1 MPLIAAGISFRTAPV
16 EVRERAAL
24 SDPEARRLLR
34 FLLGHAG
41 LSGAAAL
48 STCNRTEFYVSVHE
62 GSDPEEV
69 VPRLRRYLDPVTDP
83 PVPGHVNVFRRDEA
97 VGHLFR
103 VAAGLDSMVVGET
116 QVLGQVK
123 AAHRLALETGSLDA
137 QLDFVFRRA
146 IGAAKLVRTRT
157 GIGRSAGSISEA
169 GMAIAAQ
176 VLGGLEGRTALL
188 IGAGK
193 MSALAAR
200 RLQRQGARLRV
211 SSRGGESA
219 LALATELGATVVG
232 SDELKEAMVGCDLVV
247 TATTSALVVVDR
259 ALCAAVQEERG
270 GRPLCLIDMAVP
282 RDVAPDV
289 AGLPGVTL
297 IDIDELGRR
306 VGDGVHDHRVSIA
319 AAEALVTEEV
329 ERTLEVLSQRDASD
343 PTIRALLARA
353 ETIRCREV
361 DRTLARLPAG
371 DAELA
376 ERIDKLSRSLVRK
389 LLHSPIAHLRA
400 AGEDPGVVLTLR
412 EAFGL
417 DEPAAGQR

>member
-16 EVRERAAL
+16 EVRERASL
-24 SDPEARRLLR
+24 SDPAARQLLR
-34 FLLGHAG
+34 FLIGHAG
-41 LSGAAAL
+41 LSGAAAI
-48 STCNRTEFYVSVHE
+48 STCNRTEYYVNVHE
-62 GSDPEEV
+62 GSDAEEV
-69 VPRLRRYLDPVTDP
+69 VPRLRRYLDPATDP
-83 PVPGHVNVFRRDEA
+83 PVPGHVSIFRGDEA

-123 AAHRLALETGSLDA
+123 SAHRLALETGSLDA

-146 IGAAKLVRTRT
+146 IGAAKLARSRT
-157 GIGRSAGSISEA
+157 GIARSAGSISEA
-169 GMAIAAQ
+169 GMSVAAE
-176 VLGGLEGRTALL
+176 VLGGLAGRTALL

-193 MSALAAR
+193 MNALAAR
-200 RLQRQGARLRV
+200 RLQRQGARITV

-219 LALATELGATVVG
+219 LVLAKELGADVVG
-232 SDELKEAMVGCDLVV
+232 VEELRAAMVDCDLVV
-247 TATTSALVVVDR
+247 TATTSELPVVDR
-259 ALCAAVQEERG
+259 ALCAAIQEERG

-282 RDVAPDV
+282 RDIAPDV
-289 AGLPGVTL
+289 ADIPGVTL

-306 VGDGVHDHRVSIA
+306 IGDGIHDHRAAVA

-329 ERTLEVLSQRDASD
+329 QRTLAVLSQRDASD

-353 ETIRCREV
+353 ETIRRHEV
-361 DRTLARLPAG
+361 ERTLARLPAG
-371 DAELA
+371 EAEVA

-389 LLHSPIAHLRA
+389 LLHSPITHLRA
-400 AGEDPGVVLTLR
+400 AAEDPGVVLTLR

-417 DEPAAGQR
+417 DEPDTGER

>member
-24 SDPEARRLLR
+24 SDSAARQVLR
-34 FLLGHAG
+34 FLIGHAG
-41 LSGAAAL
+41 LSGAAAI
-48 STCNRTEFYVSVHE
+48 STCNRTEFYVNVHE

-69 VPRLRRYLDPVTDP
+69 VPRLRRYLDPATDP
-83 PVPGHVNVFRRDEA
+83 PVAGHVGVFRGDEA

-123 AAHRLALETGSLDA
+123 SAHRLALETGSLDA

-146 IGAAKLVRTRT
+146 IGAAKLARTRT

-169 GMAIAAQ
+169 AMSVAAE
-176 VLGGLEGRTALL
+176 VLGGLGGRSALL

-193 MSALAAR
+193 MNALAAR
-200 RLQRQGARLRV
+200 RLQRQGARITV

-219 LALATELGATVVG
+219 LALAKELGAGVVG
-232 SDELKEAMVGCDLVV
+232 AEELMAAMVGCDLVV
-247 TATTSALVVVDR
+247 TATTSALPVVDR

-282 RDVAPDV
+282 RDIAPDV
-289 AGLPGVTL
+289 VGLPGVTL

-306 VGDGVHDHRVSIA
+306 IGDGIHDHHAKVA

-329 ERTLEVLSQRDASD
+329 QRTLVVLSQRDASD

-353 ETIRCREV
+353 ETIRRQEV
-361 DRTLARLPAG
+361 ERTLARLPAG

-389 LLHSPIAHLRA
+389 LLHSPITHLRA
-400 AGEDPGVVLTLR
+400 AAEDPGVVLTLR

-417 DEPAAGQR
+417 DEPGAGER

>member
-48 STCNRTEFYVSVHE
+48 STCNRTEYYISVHE
-62 GSDPEEV
+62 GSDPEDV
-69 VPRLRRYLDPVTDP
+69 VPRLRRYLDPGADP
-83 PVPGHVNVFRRDEA
+83 SVPGHVSLFRGGDA
-97 VGHLFR
+97 VAHLFR
-103 VAAGLDSMVVGET
+103 VAAGLDSMVVGES

-123 AAHRLALETGSLDA
+123 SAHRLALETGSLDA

-146 IGAAKLVRTRT
+146 IGAAKLARTRT
-157 GIGRSAGSISEA
+157 GIGRSVGSISEA
-169 GMAIAAQ
+169 GMAVAGQ
-176 VLGGLEGRTALL
+176 VLGGLEGRAALL

-193 MSALAAR
+193 MNALAAR
-200 RLQRQGARLRV
+200 RLQRQGVRLQV
-211 SSRGGESA
+211 SSRGGASA

-232 SDELKEAMVGCDLVV
+232 TDELREAMVGCDLVV
-247 TATTSALVVVDR
+247 TATNSALPVVDR

-270 GRPLCLIDMAVP
+270 GRPLCFIDMAVP
-282 RDVAPDV
+282 RDIAPEVAE
-289 AGLPGVTL
+289 LPGVTL

-306 VGDGVHDHRVSIA
+306 VGDGVHDHRASIT
-319 AAEALVTEEV
+319 AAEALVGEEV

-353 ETIRCREV
+353 ETIRRGEV
-361 DRTLARLPAG
+361 ERTLARLPAG
-371 DAELA
+371 DAELE

-389 LLHSPIAHLRA
+389 LLHAPITHLKA
-400 AGEDPGVVLTLR
+400 AAEDPGVVLTLR